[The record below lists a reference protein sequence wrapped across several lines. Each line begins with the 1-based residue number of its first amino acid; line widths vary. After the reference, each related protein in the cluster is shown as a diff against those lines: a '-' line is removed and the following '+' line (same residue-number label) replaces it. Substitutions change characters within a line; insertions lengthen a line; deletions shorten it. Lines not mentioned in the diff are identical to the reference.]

1 VTGVVKA
8 DKNPFALDSV
18 ADVAR
23 VKKISNSFFK
33 KLFRKPEFWSNVVTI
48 MMQVSAKLCFFPM
61 RNKLFL
67 LFETICR
74 SWMLNFLILLCGIH
88 SSMILIDD
96 CSRTNRH
103 MRPTIEKE

>member
-1 VTGVVKA
+1 MTGVVKA

-48 MMQVSAKLCFFPM
+48 LMQVSAKLCFFSY
-61 RNKLFL
+61 KKQAIF
-67 LFETICR
+67 TI
-74 SWMLNFLILLCGIH
+74 
-88 SSMILIDD
+88 
-96 CSRTNRH
+96 
-103 MRPTIEKE
+103 